1 AHGDRGHQ
9 QHRDVRGGRDLLGG
23 AGADGP
29 GRDRRTALSG
39 AGGAGGRSACP
50 DLLEGAAMRSPDA
63 HSRQDGDTVE
73 VRELQRTPTA
83 VRRGRVAVAE
93 LPRWLGDAYRDVMT
107 YLGTVGAAP
116 AGPPF
121 AWYERVDAGFRVGA
135 GFPVTASVPGNG
147 RVHPSSLPG
156 GRAVVVWHRGPDDGL
171 AAAYA
176 DAEAEVE
183 RLGG

>member
-1 AHGDRGHQ
+1 
-9 QHRDVRGGRDLLGG
+9 
-23 AGADGP
+23 
-29 GRDRRTALSG
+29 
-39 AGGAGGRSACP
+39 
-50 DLLEGAAMRSPDA
+50 MRSPDA

-121 AWYERVDAGFRVGA
+121 ACYERVDAGFQVEA

-183 RLGG
+183 RLGGLPSELPWETYHTGPDTDPSEHVTEVVQPYRLGSPGRAHVTGAAGPA